1 MPRLVEFDLAEAL
14 APRVPIWV
22 TQVGIGLLSVSGTVV
37 VRGLIDF
44 VSPGIGPFALV
55 YPGIMIATLAGRW
68 LAGLVSGVIL
78 IIGAWY
84 YLLPPKNSFDF
95 GIPNGPATMFV
106 ISFAALLTIAI
117 AEIFRRAVRNA
128 ADERDQQIADRDLFL
143 EEFDHRVKNNF
154 AIVVS
159 LLELQRR
166 RADPA
171 TAQALEATL
180 MRVESIARAHRHLYR
195 GSDRPGMVQIADYLG
210 ELCTAL
216 ADVLTMRGA
225 ITLTCASD
233 SALLPRDR
241 AVSIGLVV
249 NELVTNA
256 AKHAFVDRER
266 GSIDV
271 SFKTLAGGWRLVVSD
286 DGSGIAKA
294 RRDSTGGL
302 GSKLIDGFARQAGG
316 TIDTDSDATG
326 TRVTLNL
333 AA

>member
-1 MPRLVEFDLAEAL
+1 MARLVEFDLAEAI
-14 APRVPIWV
+14 APRVPIWL
-22 TQVGIGLLSVSGTVV
+22 TQVGIGLLSVSGTAV
-37 VRGLIDF
+37 VRALLDF

-68 LAGLVSGVIL
+68 LAGVVAAVIL
-78 IIGAWY
+78 IVGAWY
-84 YLLPPKNSFDF
+84 YLLPVRNSFEF
-95 GIPNGPATMFV
+95 GIPNGPATIFV
-106 ISFAALLTIAI
+106 VCFAATLTIVI

-128 ADERDQQIADRDLFL
+128 ADERDSQIADRDLFL

-171 TAQALEATL
+171 TAEALEATL

-195 GSDRPGMVQIADYLG
+195 GGDAPGAVQIADYLG
-210 ELCTAL
+210 ELCSAL
-216 ADVLTMRGA
+216 GDVLTMRGA
-225 ITLTCASD
+225 ISLSCISD
-233 SALLPRDR
+233 PALVPRDR

-256 AKHAFVDRER
+256 AKHAFTDRED
-266 GSIDV
+266 GAIEVAFKSV
-271 SFKTLAGGWRLVVSD
+271 SGGWRLTVTDNGV
-286 DGSGIAKA
+286 GMA
-294 RRDSTGGL
+294 RAARDSTGGL
-302 GSKLIDGFARQAGG
+302 GSKLIEGFARQAGG
-316 TIDTDSDATG
+316 TIETDSDATG

-333 AA
+333 TA